1 MNISYKLRLE
11 ILWDLLYCKKILVV
25 YNSIEILLIS
35 KIWIFIRYISACLIM
50 HCMLLFLLLKE
61 SFCVIMDNTGGTLY
75 EKEIQI
81 YSASLIM

>member
-1 MNISYKLRLE
+1 MGFA
-11 ILWDLLYCKKILVV
+11 ILQKILVV

-61 SFCVIMDNTGGTLY
+61 SFCVIMDNTGGH
-75 EKEIQI
+75 
-81 YSASLIM
+81 SL